1 MFRIT
6 VLILALIGA
15 GSANAQ
21 GIDSS
26 QGTLAVMPIVEGLRT
41 PWGFG
46 FLPDG
51 KIIITERGGRILLA
65 EEGSDAIE
73 IEGGPEVVA
82 RGQGGLLD
90 VMVPRDFATTRE
102 LYFSYSKKQER
113 SGFRAGA
120 GTAVAKAVLDEGGKR
135 IKDLSIIF
143 EIASGSSG
151 GRHFGSRL
159 LEAQDGTLFLTVGD
173 RGDRPSAQDLA
184 RENGSVVRIERDGSI
199 PPDNPFIER
208 VDARPGIWS
217 FGHRNAQGMAFGLDG
232 RLWTVEHGARGGD
245 EINLIERGK
254 NYGWPVISYGT
265 HYSGSK
271 IGEGTAR
278 EGMEQPAFHWD
289 PSIAPSGMM
298 IYSGKLWPEWRGNFF
313 VGSLKFH
320 TISRL
325 EDDGDLQEAERLMS
339 NETLRV
345 RDIREAPDGSIWFL
359 SVGNGALYRISP
371 TPAGR

>member
-1 MFRIT
+1 MIRIT
-6 VLILALIGA
+6 VLMLALIGA
-15 GSANAQ
+15 GNASARQIA
-21 GIDSS
+21 SS
-26 QGTLAVMPIVEGLRT
+26 QGPLEIRPIVDDLMT

-51 KIIITERGGRILLA
+51 RIVITERGGRILLA
-65 EEGSDAIE
+65 EEGSKAIE
-73 IEGGPEVVA
+73 IEGGPDVVA
-82 RGQGGLLD
+82 KGQGGLLD
-90 VMVPRDFATTRE
+90 VMVPRDFSTTRE

-113 SGFRAGA
+113 GGLRAGA
-120 GTAVAKAVLDEGGKR
+120 GTAVARAVLDESGER
-135 IKDLSIIF
+135 LVELSTIF

-151 GRHFGSRL
+151 GHHFGSRL
-159 LEAQDGTLFLTVGD
+159 LEAKDGTLFLTVGD
-173 RGDRPSAQDLA
+173 RGDRPSAQDLS
-184 RENGSVVRIERDGSI
+184 RENGSVVRIDRDGSI
-199 PPDNPFIER
+199 PPDNPFIDR
-208 VDARPGIWS
+208 TDARPGIWS

-245 EINLIERGK
+245 EINHIERGK

-278 EGMEQPAFHWD
+278 KGMEQPAFHWD

-298 IYSGKLWPEWRGNFF
+298 IHSGRLWPEWRGNFF
-313 VGSLKFH
+313 VGSLKFDM
-320 TISRL
+320 ISRL
-325 EDDGDLQEAERLMS
+325 EGDTDLREAERLMS

-359 SVGNGALYRISP
+359 SVGKGALYRIA
-371 TPAGR
+371 PAEK